1 MKTSCFAPRP
11 ALPGRRRIL
20 SNFLLNA
27 RRFRSVLFPLRHVAL
42 DLGSDRRRVWVQRG
56 AGVRLLQARG
66 PPPAAAQE
74 LQAPLFQEADVHLV
88 AGFLRGVREE
98 GSGTLPQHRAQV
110 SPRPGKG
117 LALGRL
123 TEGFT
128 DSRRDCGF
136 SFVLHFCRNGVQMEE
151 ACFLN
156 AQHQTMWPLV
166 LGARRC
172 SSLQPL
178 GPPCGPWA
186 RPPLNLAGAPGSPLP
201 A

>member
-42 DLGSDRRRVWVQRG
+42 DLGSDWRRVWVQRG

-66 PPPAAAQE
+66 APPAAAQE

-98 GSGTLPQHRAQV
+98 GSGTLPQRRAQA

-128 DSRRDCGF
+128 DLRRDCGF
-136 SFVLHFCRNGVQMEE
+136 SFVLHFCRNGVLPELSAPDFWGPEGAQ
-151 ACFLN
+151 ACSHWGHHVGRG
-156 AQHQTMWPLV
+156 Q
-166 LGARRC
+166 
-172 SSLQPL
+172 SLP
-178 GPPCGPWA
+178 
-186 RPPLNLAGAPGSPLP
+186 
-201 A
+201 